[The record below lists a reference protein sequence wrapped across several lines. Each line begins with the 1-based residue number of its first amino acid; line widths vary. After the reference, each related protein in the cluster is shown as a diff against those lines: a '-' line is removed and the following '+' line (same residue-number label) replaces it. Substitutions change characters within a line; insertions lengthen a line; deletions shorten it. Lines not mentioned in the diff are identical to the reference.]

1 MADSDHVSRLSKI
14 RNDRC
19 SERRALAMQYR
30 EAEDPLEIVEKI
42 AFLQEQIDALDRAIA
57 DEQRIEKSRSGS
69 KRDTIP
75 LDQLNASN
83 DE

>member
-1 MADSDHVSRLSKI
+1 
-14 RNDRC
+14 
-19 SERRALAMQYR
+19 MQYR